1 MEVDTMKIFKK
12 VNGKIQAVEVSK
24 EEYLNILKGDKLEA
38 DALKKVEENYPTT
51 DYNEYGE

>member
-1 MEVDTMKIFKK
+1 MKILKK

-38 DALKKVEENYPTT
+38 DALKKIEENYPIT
-51 DYNEYGE
+51 DYNEYGKKYI